1 MTQSIKLTKTSRI
14 FSLQTIILVFLILT
28 TLTISQPVPAIA
40 EIEGQRWGLLIGISD
55 YAPSGPVG
63 PDLNYADDDANDMYQ
78 VLTTEHGWKN
88 KNIIKLTDS
97 AATKSGIQNAIDG
110 FTNKVNPNDLF
121 LLFFAGHG
129 SYTSDQAPIDET
141 DGLDEYLL
149 THDLERILD
158 DELVTMLEKIE
169 SNKIV
174 VIIDAC
180 FSGGFFK
187 GSDMETRTVPGPTHE
202 RLTDTLNGDLAK
214 PGYIVL
220 SASDDYEQCMESST
234 LQNGVFTFY
243 LIQGM
248 LMKPF
253 PADFD
258 KDLKVSAEEVY
269 TYATPKATAF
279 NPDQHAQIW
288 DEIPDEAELTI
299 INRIIIGGVLM
310 PSNKPRIVNFYL
322 GLVIICGILS
332 VAFYKCRRILKSQFT
347 SC

>member
-1 MTQSIKLTKTSRI
+1 MTQSIKLIKTSRK
-14 FSLQTIILVFLILT
+14 FSLHRIILVFLILT
-28 TLTISQPVPAIA
+28 TLTISQPIPAIA
-40 EIEGQRWGLLIGISD
+40 ETEGQRWALLIGISD
-55 YAPSGPVG
+55 YAPSGPGG

-78 VLTTEHGWKN
+78 VLTTEHGWK
-88 KNIIKLTDS
+88 KENIIKVIDS
-97 AATKSGIQNAIDG
+97 TATKTGIQNAIDE
-110 FTNKVNPNDLF
+110 FANKINPNDLF

-129 SYTSDQAPIDET
+129 SYISDQDPIDEA
-141 DGLDEYLL
+141 DGFDEYLL

-187 GSDMETRTVPGPTHE
+187 GSDMETRTVPGPT
-202 RLTDTLNGDLAK
+202 RKSLTDTLNGDLAK
-214 PGYIVL
+214 QGYIVL
-220 SASDDYEQCMESST
+220 SASDDDELCMESST

-248 LMKPF
+248 LTKPY

-258 KDLKVSAEEVY
+258 KDLKVSAEEAY
-269 TYATPKATAF
+269 TYAAPKATVF

-288 DEIPDEAELTI
+288 DAIPGEAELTI
-299 INRIIIGGVLM
+299 IPRIIIGGVLM
-310 PSNKPRIVNFYL
+310 PSNKPRIVKFYL
-322 GLVIICGILS
+322 GLIIICGILS
-332 VAFYKCRRILKSQFT
+332 VAFYKCRRILK
-347 SC
+347 

>member
-1 MTQSIKLTKTSRI
+1 MTRPIKFIKTSRK
-14 FSLQTIILVFLILT
+14 FSLHIIILVFLILT

-40 EIEGQRWGLLIGISD
+40 ETEGQRWGLLIGISD
-55 YAPSGPVG
+55 YEPSGSGG

-88 KNIIKLTDS
+88 ENIIKLVDS
-97 AATKSGIQNAIDG
+97 TATKTGIQNAIDE
-110 FTNKVNPNDLF
+110 FANKVNSNDLF

-129 SYTSDQAPIDET
+129 SYISDQAPIDEV
-141 DGLDEYLL
+141 DGFDEYIL

-187 GSDMETRTVPGPTHE
+187 GSDVEVRTVPGPTRE
-202 RLTDTLNGDLAK
+202 SLTDTLNGDLAK
-214 PGYIVL
+214 QGYIIL
-220 SASDDYEQCMESST
+220 SASDDDELCVESST
-234 LQNGVFTFY
+234 LQNGAFTYY

-248 LMKPF
+248 LTKPF

-258 KDLKVSAEEVY
+258 KDLKVSAEEAY
-269 TYATPKATAF
+269 TYAAPKATAF
-279 NPDQHAQIW
+279 NSDQHAQIW
-288 DEIPDEAELTI
+288 DAISGEAELTI
-299 INRIIIGGVLM
+299 IPRIIVGGVLM
-310 PSNKPRIVNFYL
+310 PSNKPKIVKFYL
-322 GLVIICGILS
+322 GWVIICGILS
-332 VAFYKCRRILKSQFT
+332 VVFYKCRRILKEQFT
-347 SC
+347 S

>member
-1 MTQSIKLTKTSRI
+1 
-14 FSLQTIILVFLILT
+14 
-28 TLTISQPVPAIA
+28 
-40 EIEGQRWGLLIGISD
+40 LIGISD
-55 YAPSGPVG
+55 YEPSGPSG

-78 VLTTEHGWKN
+78 VLTTEHGWKRE
-88 KNIIKLTDS
+88 NIIKVIDS
-97 AATKSGIQNAIDG
+97 TATKIGIQNAIDE
-110 FTNKVNPNDLF
+110 FANKVNPNDLF
-121 LLFFAGHG
+121 LLFFASHG
-129 SYTSDQAPIDET
+129 SYILDQAP
-141 DGLDEYLL
+141 LDEEDGYDEYIL

-169 SNKIV
+169 SKKIV

-288 DEIPDEAELTI
+288 DAIPGEAELTI
-299 INRIIIGGVLM
+299 IPRIIIGGVLM
-310 PSNKPRIVNFYL
+310 PSNKLKIFKFYL
-322 GLVIICGILS
+322 GLVVMCGVLS
-332 VAFYKCRRILKSQFT
+332 VAFYKCRKILK
-347 SC
+347 